1 MRATTPPALIVYGAT
16 GYVGR
21 LIAEEAVR
29 TGLDVAVAGRDRT
42 KVEALAER
50 LGVPGRTF
58 TLDEPAVVREE
69 LRGATAVL
77 NVAGPFSRTA
87 EQLMDAAVAEGVHYL
102 DTTAEF
108 ATFAQAEERSA
119 AAEAAGVMLLPG
131 VGWDVVPS
139 DAVAVHTAGRTTR
152 PVALRVALKVTG
164 GFSRG
169 SVSSAAGIADL
180 GGLVRAD
187 GQLVRTEG
195 AVSVTFDLGTGPEQY
210 DPAPMGDLITAW
222 HSVGLRD
229 IAVFMRSDAG
239 IPVPGTEL
247 PEGPTPSERDSGRY
261 WALAEVT
268 DADGSVVRSVIET
281 PTGYTY
287 TQLSA
292 VAAARRVLDGRHT
305 SGFRTPS
312 AAFGPDFATSIADSR
327 ITDL

>member
-1 MRATTPPALIVYGAT
+1 MRATPPALIVYGAT

-42 KVEALAER
+42 KVEALAAR

-58 TLDEPAVVREE
+58 ALDDPAALRQE

-87 EQLMDAAVAEGVHYL
+87 EQLMEAAVAEGVHYL
-102 DTTAEF
+102 DTTAEL

-119 AAEAAGVMLLPG
+119 AAEEAGVMLVPG

-180 GGLVRAD
+180 GGLVRSD
-187 GQLVRTEG
+187 GQLVRRTG
-195 AVSVTFDLGTGPEQY
+195 APPAAFDLGTGPEEY
-210 DPAPMGDLITAW
+210 APAPMGDLITAW
-222 HSVGLRD
+222 HSVGLPD
-229 IAVFMRSDAG
+229 IEVFMRSDAA
-239 IPVPGTEL
+239 IPAPGTEL
-247 PEGPTPSERDSGRY
+247 PEGPTAAERDSGRY

-268 DADGSVVRSVIET
+268 DADGGVVRSVIET
-281 PTGYTY
+281 PSGYTY
-287 TQLSA
+287 TVLSA
-292 VAAARRVLDGRHT
+292 VASARLVLAGRHT
-305 SGFRTPS
+305 PGFRTPS
-312 AAFGPDFATSIADSR
+312 AAFGPGFATSIADSL
-327 ITDL
+327 IIDL

>member
-1 MRATTPPALIVYGAT
+1 MPTNASPALLIYGAT

-29 TGLDVAVAGRDRT
+29 TGLDLAVAGRDRT

-58 TLDEPAVVREE
+58 DLDDPAAVREAI
-69 LRGATAVL
+69 RGARALL

-87 EQLMDAAVAEGVHYL
+87 EQLIDASVAEGVHYL
-102 DTTAEF
+102 DTTAEL
-108 ATFAQAEERSA
+108 ATFTLAEDRSA
-119 AAEAAGVMLLPG
+119 AAAAAGVMLAPG

-139 DAVAVHTAGRTTR
+139 DAVAVHAAGRTPH

-169 SVSSAAGIADL
+169 SVASAAGIGDL
-180 GGLVRAD
+180 GSLVRSG
-187 GQLVRTEG
+187 GQLVAKAET
-195 AVSVTFDLGTGPEQY
+195 APVTFDLGFGPEEFA
-210 DPAPMGDLITAW
+210 PAPMGDLVTAW
-222 HSVGLRD
+222 HSVGLGD
-229 IAVFMRSDAG
+229 IEVFMRFDGVLPAAG
-239 IPVPGTEL
+239 EEI
-247 PEGPTPSERDSGRY
+247 PEGPTADERRQGRY

-268 DADGSVVRSVIET
+268 GADGSVVRSVVET
-281 PTGYTY
+281 PSGYTY

-292 VAAARRVLDGRHT
+292 VEAARRVLAGQHPA
-305 SGFRTPS
+305 GFRTPS
-312 AAFGPDFATSIADSR
+312 GAFGPDFATSIPGSR